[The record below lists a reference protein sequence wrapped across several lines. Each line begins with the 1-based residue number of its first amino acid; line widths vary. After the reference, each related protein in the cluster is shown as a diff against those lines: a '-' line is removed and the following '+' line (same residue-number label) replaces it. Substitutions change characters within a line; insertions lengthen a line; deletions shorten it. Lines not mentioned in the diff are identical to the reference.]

1 MRDLIRI
8 NEPQIGKEEI
18 EAVTAVLKSGV
29 LTNKGGAGQKVL
41 EFEREYARFIGVKH
55 AVAVNTGTAALHAAL
70 LAAGVRAEDE
80 VLMPSF
86 TFAGTGTPIL
96 LCGGRPAFSDI
107 DANTYCMSTEAIE
120 NSIGRKTK
128 VIIAVHL
135 YGLPCDMDPILEIAR
150 QRGITV
156 IEDASQA
163 HGATYKKRKIG
174 SLGDMACF
182 SFYAGKNMT
191 TGEGGMI
198 TTNDDELARALRMI
212 RTHGE
217 ERPYWITRLGSNYHM
232 TEIAAAIGVA
242 QLAKLP
248 SFLENRRKNAKLM
261 SEHLA
266 TSAKLITPVETEDR
280 AHSWHLYTL
289 KVKGANAGKRNKI
302 IDRVRNKNIEA
313 TIYYETPVHMLPLYR
328 DLFGGRRGMLPET
341 EKAARQV
348 IQLPIHSGLSQE
360 ELDYV
365 ADTFKKTV
373 G

>member
-1 MRDLIRI
+1 
-8 NEPQIGKEEI
+8 
-18 EAVTAVLKSGV
+18 
-29 LTNKGGAGQKVL
+29 
-41 EFEREYARFIGVKH
+41 
-55 AVAVNTGTAALHAAL
+55 
-70 LAAGVRAEDE
+70 
-80 VLMPSF
+80 
-86 TFAGTGTPIL
+86 
-96 LCGGRPAFSDI
+96 
-107 DANTYCMSTEAIE
+107 
-120 NSIGRKTK
+120 
-128 VIIAVHL
+128 
-135 YGLPCDMDPILEIAR
+135 MDPILDIAR

-163 HGATYKKRKIG
+163 HGATYKKRMVG

-198 TTNDDELARALRMI
+198 TTNDDELARTLRMI

-232 TEIAAAIGVA
+232 TEIAAAIGIA

-248 SFLENRRKNAKLM
+248 TYLENRDRNAKLM
-261 SEHLA
+261 SEHLG

-280 AHSWHLYTL
+280 AHSWHLYTV

-302 IDRVRNKNIEA
+302 IDRVRNKDVEA
-313 TIYYETPVHMLPLYR
+313 SIYYETPVHMLPLYR

-365 ADTFKKTV
+365 ADTFKKIV